1 MKKIHLYLIISLIFL
16 FVGHLNAVAQ
26 HGLGAGRIQNYQW
39 KIPQKNEE
47 KSKEMISDQKKDKNI
62 YVQKNAII
70 TKDSVYY
77 AKIVKKHG
85 WWIGVGKK
93 LTLKDASRLSYYFKL
108 SKKNQAGNWTFIE
121 AFDGYGNPTTYHD
134 IGTYLVNQFD
144 DEDLGANSDWKN
156 KLLTVCKWE
165 IVSDASG
172 KEVIQER
179 ALDYDGDVV
188 YMYNPV
194 KVGMNEYT
202 GSFIDSWGMPI
213 YMRTDSLGNDVGFAN
228 FVHITRD
235 DRGYE
240 VLLSYTDKLGFPQK
254 NKDGAYMTRKKYDD
268 FGNQI
273 MEASQNIVGD
283 NMIDD
288 FGNCGWESTY
298 DKENGWQMSAR
309 YFNAEWKPIR
319 MPNLR
324 GGSGNVYGFRYEKDE
339 YGRDTTIVVI
349 DGNGNPDVNEFGVH
363 KIKRVY
369 NDNGRWKFMG
379 YYDLKDN
386 LCAGDKNGIAQVINE
401 FDEKGNIILIE
412 YKNKDG
418 NFVVYS
424 NDYCKKEFKYNKQN
438 NVEISEIEY
447 ITDSYG
453 NIVKSFEYSIDD
465 NGNTV
470 RTWYQENKQRV
481 DSVDHKGRNILL
493 AWYDLDRKPIEN
505 EGLHKN
511 ITIYDDVN
519 NVQSELWLDKAGN
532 SFVDSDRGYSKDIC
546 IIDSVTNIMTNYQY
560 WHGMLKQ
567 SFQKQFT
574 PGFGGITAQ
583 WDITPYGEHARVGW
597 WNNLHYK
604 CNVDYTMYGKIRT
617 MVGRNEFDEPAYLT
631 FLGDTGEVYYFSDIN
646 NGKIRYYDEYG
657 MEIPDGSMDEFK
669 SKLPR
674 VFCIEVTDTAIAYPL
689 GLRNGDVIV
698 SYGDW
703 TTDLN
708 VNVDYFYLEAILK
721 ANQDK
726 QITVLRHHPETIS
739 SEIIQI
745 KLPIGKTSDLGF
757 YPHMIY
763 YTQKEKQRLL
773 NTCNNYGVDCISP
786 VISKDTTLILAVQI
800 KGNLEST
807 RLYHLPI
814 YNIKDPG
821 IVLYAKEKYYKS
833 IDTWSM
839 LDNIE
844 QWNRQKMFRIKGANL
859 YITQDLSTIRH
870 IDKQSRGLGGM
881 RFVPLKVDI
890 DIYNNLLKCYN
901 SLGDS
906 IIGATDSIATIKTSF
921 SNLKRKQLLGK
932 WNTVIENDEGSVDLT
947 LDLDKKNHAKIEM
960 SLGFRGEISDGI
972 TLKIKAS
979 VTNSG
984 SWSLQGNELC
994 LDMNDESCQMNLD
1007 GIEIEGVDESRR
1019 EVFMEQLAGR
1029 ESELIELLAS
1039 NVLENITK
1047 NSIDIE
1053 SISKTELTIKIE
1065 KDIITFKKIK

>member
-1 MKKIHLYLIISLIFL
+1 MHLYLIISLIFL

-26 HGLGAGRIQNYQW
+26 IHGLGRSNNEQW
-39 KIPQKNEE
+39 KILQKNDE
-47 KSKEMISDQKKDKNI
+47 KSKEMISDQKKDKNTF
-62 YVQKNAII
+62 VQKNAII

-77 AKIVKKHG
+77 AKVVKKHG

-121 AFDGYGNPTTYHD
+121 AFDGYGNPTAYHD

-188 YMYNPV
+188 YIYNPV

-254 NKDGAYMTRKKYDD
+254 NKDGAYMTRKEYDD

-273 MEASQNIVGD
+273 IEASQNIVGD

-298 DKENGWQMSAR
+298 DKKNGWQMSAR

-379 YYDLKDN
+379 YYDLKGN
-386 LCAGDKNGIAQVINE
+386 LCAGEKNEIAQVINE

-412 YKNKDG
+412 YKDKDG
-418 NFVVYS
+418 NFVVNS
-424 NDYCKKEFKYNKQN
+424 NGFCKKNFKYNKQN

-453 NIVKSFEYSIDD
+453 NVVKSFEYFSDD

-493 AWYDLDRKPIEN
+493 AWYDLQRKPIEN

-519 NVQSELWLDKAGN
+519 NVQTELWLDKDGN
-532 SFVDSDRGYSKDIC
+532 SFVDSDRAYSKDIC

-574 PGFGGITAQ
+574 PGFGSITAQ

-597 WNNLHYK
+597 WNNLHYR

-646 NGKIRYYDEYG
+646 NGKRRYYDEYG
-657 MEIPDGSMDEFK
+657 MEILDGSMDEFK

-674 VFCIEVTDTAIAYPL
+674 AFCIEVTDTAIAYPL
-689 GLRNGDVIV
+689 GLRNGDVII

-773 NTCNNYGVDCISP
+773 NTCNNYGVNCISP
-786 VISKDTTLILAVQI
+786 VISKDTTVILAVQI
-800 KGNLEST
+800 KGSLEST

-821 IVLYAKEKYYKS
+821 IVLYAKEEYNKG

-859 YITQDLSTIRH
+859 YMTQDLSTIRH

-881 RFVPLKVDI
+881 RFVPLKIDI

-921 SNLKRKQLLGK
+921 SNLKQKQLVGK
-932 WNTVIENDEGSVDLT
+932 WNTVIEIDEGSVDLT
-947 LDLDKKNHAKIEM
+947 LDLDKKDHAKMVM
-960 SLGFRGEISDGI
+960 SLGLGGEISDGI

-994 LDMNDESCQMNLD
+994 LDMDDESCQMNLD

-1019 EVFMEQLAGR
+1019 KEFMEQIAGR
-1029 ESELIELLAS
+1029 ESEFLELLAS
-1039 NVLENITK
+1039 NVPKNIPL

-1053 SISKTELTIKIE
+1053 SVSKTELTIKIE
-1065 KDIITFKKIK
+1065 EDIITFKKIK